1 MLVLLIFLSLI
12 FSFVQVPYFYIEV
25 LGKRYFIGIKSAR
38 GFPMQFGR
46 ELLTDPDLLNC
57 SSRIDWRNCELNE
70 DGAKQ
75 LVARLRKDF
84 EPFDFTV

>member
-1 MLVLLIFLSLI
+1 
-12 FSFVQVPYFYIEV
+12 
-25 LGKRYFIGIKSAR
+25 
-38 GFPMQFGR
+38 MQFGR

-57 SSRIDWRNCELNE
+57 QAKVDWRNCELTE

-75 LVARLRKDF
+75 LVGRLRRDF

>member
-1 MLVLLIFLSLI
+1 
-12 FSFVQVPYFYIEV
+12 
-25 LGKRYFIGIKSAR
+25 
-38 GFPMQFGR
+38 MQFGR